1 MKQKNAAVFPGWL
14 ALYTMSSHEQAH
26 KTIHPDFFLSPL
38 EDCFNDVKLRIYLNC
53 LYKYPAVLCSLR
65 T

>member
-1 MKQKNAAVFPGWL
+1 MKQKNFPCCL
-14 ALYTMSSHEQAH
+14 ALYTMPSHEQAH
-26 KTIHPDFFLSPL
+26 KTIHADFFLSPL
-38 EDCFNDVKLRIYLNC
+38 EDCFNDVKLRIDLNY